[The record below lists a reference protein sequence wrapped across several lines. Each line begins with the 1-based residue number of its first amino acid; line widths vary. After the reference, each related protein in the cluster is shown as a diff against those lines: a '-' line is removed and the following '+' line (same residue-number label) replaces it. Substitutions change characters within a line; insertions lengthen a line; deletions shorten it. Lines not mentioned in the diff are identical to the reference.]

1 VNHRGAYG
9 ALSVSLNAWLRPS
22 QAHPEVPLEDGDI
35 LMQP

>member
-1 VNHRGAYG
+1 MDDRSAYG

-22 QAHPEVPLEDGDI
+22 EAQPEVPPGNGDI